1 MNAENVNFWAN
12 WALIVSLAAGVVAT
26 YFIVVSGNEKERKL
40 KLELSKANADAEKAK
55 ATAAEANARTTE
67 LNLKVEQEARKRAEA
82 ELALETL
89 RGKLRG
95 RSLSQKQ
102 RDVLLQSLKPF
113 AGATISVTSLGDKES
128 EMFADQIIS
137 AIQEAG
143 IVVVRNFIGTLSP
156 PRYGII
162 ISSDLKPA
170 FHEAFK
176 KAQIDFKIGNSQ
188 GPNIFIGL
196 KPPIDT

>member
-1 MNAENVNFWAN
+1 MNAENVNSLAN
-12 WALIVSLAAGVVAT
+12 WVLIISLAVGVVAT

-55 ATAAEANARTTE
+55 STAAEANTKTAE
-67 LNLKVEQEARKRAEA
+67 LNFKVEQEARKRAEA

-102 RDVLLQSLKPF
+102 RDILLLSLRQF
-113 AGATISVTSLGDKES
+113 SGATISVTSLGDKES
-128 EMFADQIIS
+128 ATFADQIIS
-137 AIQEAG
+137 VIQEAG
-143 IVVVRNFIGTLSP
+143 IVVVRNFVGTLSP
-156 PRYGII
+156 PQYGII
-162 ISSDLKPA
+162 ISPDLKPA
-170 FHEAFK
+170 FHDAFK
-176 KAQIDFKIGNSQ
+176 KAQIDIKIGRATDS
-188 GPNIFIGL
+188 NIFIGL